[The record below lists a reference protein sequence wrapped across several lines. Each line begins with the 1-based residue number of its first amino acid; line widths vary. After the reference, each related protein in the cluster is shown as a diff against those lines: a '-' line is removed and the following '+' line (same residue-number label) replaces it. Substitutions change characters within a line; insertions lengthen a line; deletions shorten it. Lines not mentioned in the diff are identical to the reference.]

1 LFPLACFTKAR
12 RSATTNEDRNHYTL
26 QKDYPEHFQSG
37 VFWEK
42 VSVALIPCLLFAL
55 FFFASWLY
63 QASSTHFGQACVHLG
78 QERAFLGLHL
88 HGRLVSLRLMGLV
101 QIILCEGVD
110 M

>member
-1 LFPLACFTKAR
+1 M
-12 RSATTNEDRNHYTL
+12 
-26 QKDYPEHFQSG
+26 
-37 VFWEK
+37 
-42 VSVALIPCLLFAL
+42 
-55 FFFASWLY
+55 
-63 QASSTHFGQACVHLG
+63 HLG